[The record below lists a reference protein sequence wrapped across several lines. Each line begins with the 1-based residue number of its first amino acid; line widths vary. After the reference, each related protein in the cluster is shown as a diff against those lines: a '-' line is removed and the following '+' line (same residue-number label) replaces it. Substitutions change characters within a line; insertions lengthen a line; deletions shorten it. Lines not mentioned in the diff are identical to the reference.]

1 MTVKLIAI
9 DVDGTLLDSAK
20 NLHPGVKS
28 AIEEA
33 DRRGVLLALCTG
45 RSPREIRELSA
56 RLPEISYGITAN
68 GADVVD
74 LGNGGVVFADT
85 MGTREIRTVWK
96 TLSGV
101 DMMFEIFTD
110 HQVLTDGRCL
120 GNPDHY
126 GVGELK
132 ELVVST
138 RTGIKDL
145 VGAVES
151 GQVREAGKINI
162 FFPSSRERDRAKALS
177 RDLPFYITSQEPT
190 NLEFT
195 KREVNKGTG
204 LKMLAE
210 SLGIKRDSIMAIG
223 DNNNDLPMIEYAG
236 IGVAMENGLPEV
248 KRAAD
253 FVTKSNED
261 DGVAWAIRKLVFQEK
276 SL

>member
-1 MTVKLIAI
+1 MGSVECGL
-9 DVDGTLLDSAK
+9 VL
-20 NLHPGVKS
+20 
-28 AIEEA
+28 EA
-33 DRRGVLLALCTG
+33 V
-45 RSPREIRELSA
+45 
-56 RLPEISYGITAN
+56 N
-68 GADVVD
+68 
-74 LGNGGVVFADT
+74 
-85 MGTREIRTVWK
+85 
-96 TLSGV
+96 
-101 DMMFEIFTD
+101 
-110 HQVLTDGRCL
+110 
-120 GNPDHY
+120 
-126 GVGELK
+126 
-132 ELVVST
+132 
-138 RTGIKDL
+138 
-145 VGAVES
+145 
-151 GQVREAGKINI
+151 INI
-162 FFPSSRERDRAKALS
+162 FFPSSRERYGAKELS